1 MGTGDDWQIRARLAE
16 LQQKHRDLDSAI
28 AALEAA
34 GSRDQLQVTRLK
46 KEKLRLKDEISIL
59 TDKLL
64 PDIIA

>member
-1 MGTGDDWQIRARLAE
+1 MGTGDDWQIRSRLAE
-16 LQQKHRDLDSAI
+16 LQQRHRDLDSAI

-34 GSRDQLQVTRLK
+34 GSRDQLQITRLK
-46 KEKLRLKDEISIL
+46 KEKLKLKDEIAIL

>member
-1 MGTGDDWQIRARLAE
+1 MSIGDDWHIRSRLAE

-28 AALEAA
+28 AALENAD
-34 GSRDQLQVTRLK
+34 SRDQLQITRLK
-46 KEKLRLKDEISIL
+46 KEKLRLKDEISAL

>member
-1 MGTGDDWQIRARLAE
+1 MVTGDDWQIRSRLAE
-16 LQQKHRDLDSAI
+16 LQQRHRDLDSAI

-34 GSRDQLQVTRLK
+34 DSRDQLQITRLK
-46 KEKLRLKDEISIL
+46 KEKLRLKDEIAAL